1 MKNIN
6 ILWVDDEIDLLRP
19 HILFLEEKGY
29 LVSTANSGSQALE
42 HASSQNFD
50 IVFLDENMPGMSGL
64 ETLTKI
70 KDIIPLVPVV
80 MITKS
85 EEEDFM
91 DEAIG
96 SKIADYLIKPVNPNQ
111 ILLTIKKNIDNK
123 RLVTKVTTS
132 AYQSEFGK
140 IGASISEAHGFED
153 WADVYRKLVFWELEL
168 SNSDDQGMDEVLKM
182 QKTEAN
188 KAFAKFIK
196 SIYTSWFDPRAID
209 KPLMSQNLF
218 KNSVIPMMEKKEKV
232 FFILIDNLRLDQWRT
247 IYPLISDYF
256 TIEKEELYCSIL
268 PTATQF
274 ARNSIF
280 AGLMPM
286 EISKLYPD
294 IWLNE
299 EDENTNNYEEELL
312 KKQLQRSG
320 IENKLYYEKILNF
333 KAGKKLLD
341 TCSNLLNYDLVVLVY
356 NFVDMLSHARTEME
370 MIRELANDDA
380 AYRSITHS
388 WFQHSHLLEL
398 IKELSSKDIKIVI
411 TTDHGTIR
419 VNNPIKVVG
428 DRTTTKNLR
437 FKDGKNLNY
446 NSREVFEIKDPSAIH
461 LPKTNF
467 SSSYIFALNNDY
479 FVYPNNYNQ
488 FVNYYRNTF
497 QHGGVSMEEMMI
509 PLITLVPN
517 AKL

>member
-1 MKNIN
+1 MN
-6 ILWVDDEIDLLRP
+6 
-19 HILFLEEKGY
+19 
-29 LVSTANSGSQALE
+29 
-42 HASSQNFD
+42 
-50 IVFLDENMPGMSGL
+50 
-64 ETLTKI
+64 
-70 KDIIPLVPVV
+70 
-80 MITKS
+80 
-85 EEEDFM
+85 
-91 DEAIG
+91 
-96 SKIADYLIKPVNPNQ
+96 
-111 ILLTIKKNIDNK
+111 
-123 RLVTKVTTS
+123 
-132 AYQSEFGK
+132 
-140 IGASISEAHGFED
+140 
-153 WADVYRKLVFWELEL
+153 
-168 SNSDDQGMDEVLKM
+168 EVLLM

-188 KAFAKFIK
+188 NAFTKYIK
-196 SIYTSWFDPRAID
+196 NNYSSWFDPKTAD
-209 KPLMSQNLF
+209 KPLLSPSLIR
-218 KNSVIPMMEKKEKV
+218 STVLPLIEKKEKV

-256 TIEKEELYCSIL
+256 SIEKEELYCSIL

-286 EISKLYPD
+286 EIAKLHPE

-299 EDENTNNYEEELL
+299 EDENTNNYEEALL
-312 KKQLQRSG
+312 KKQLQRLG
-320 IENKLYYEKILNF
+320 VENKMYYEKILNF
-333 KAGKKLLD
+333 KAGKKVLD
-341 TCSNLLNYDLVVLVY
+341 TCNNLLNFDLVVLVY

-411 TTDHGTIR
+411 TTDHGTVR
-419 VNNPIKVVG
+419 VTNPIKVVG

-446 NSREVFEIKDPSAIH
+446 NPREVFEVKDPSTIH

-467 SSSYIFALNNDY
+467 SSTYIFAMNNDY

-497 QHGGVSMEEMMI
+497 QHGGMSMEEMII
-509 PLITLVPN
+509 PLITLTPN
-517 AKL
+517 TKL